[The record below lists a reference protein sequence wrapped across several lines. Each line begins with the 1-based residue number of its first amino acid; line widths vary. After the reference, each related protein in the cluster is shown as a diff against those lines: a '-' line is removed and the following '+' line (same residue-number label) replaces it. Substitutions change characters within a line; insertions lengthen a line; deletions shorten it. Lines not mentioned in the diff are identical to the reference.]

1 MLTLRNAIDAIVLG
15 LTLATVFG
23 MGPAF
28 FTLVQTSINR
38 GFKSALFF
46 ALGVAA
52 NDVVMILL
60 CIMTS
65 VKVVIEGNELYFGIA
80 AGVILILFGLFT
92 YGRKPKQKN
101 ADKNVDKTIQIADK
115 NTSGFTYIMKGFAL
129 NILNPFV
136 WLFWIGTVAL
146 VSVQL
151 GGNRLSVGA
160 FFAITIGVS
169 VMCDALKAYGAS
181 ALKRFFNP
189 RRIVVMNKITGIIL
203 ILFGLFFIGKTL
215 WSVFMP

>member
-38 GFKSALFF
+38 GFKSAWMF

-52 NDVVMILL
+52 NDVIMIML

-65 VKVVIEGNELYFGIA
+65 VQVVIEGNQFYFGLA
-80 AGVILILFGLFT
+80 AGVILILFGVFT
-92 YGRKPKQKN
+92 YRRKAKPN
-101 ADKNVDKTIQIADK
+101 NMDKNIDERMPVVDK
-115 NTSGFTYIMKGFAL
+115 NSSSLTYMMKGFAL

-146 VSVQL
+146 ISGQME
-151 GGNRLSVGA
+151 GNRASVGM
-160 FFAITIGVS
+160 FFAITMGIS
-169 VMCDALKAYGAS
+169 FLCDTLKAYGAA

-189 RRIVVMNKITGIIL
+189 RRIIVMNKITGIIL
-203 ILFGLFFIGKTL
+203 ILFGVFFIIKTI
-215 WSVFMP
+215 WVF

>member
-1 MLTLRNAIDAIVLG
+1 MLTLRDVIDALLLG
-15 LTLATVFG
+15 LSLATIFG

-38 GFKSALFF
+38 GFKSALMF

-52 NDVVMILL
+52 NDIIMILL

-65 VKVVIEGNELYFGIA
+65 VQVVIKGNQFYFGMA
-80 AGVILILFGLFT
+80 AGIILILFGVFT
-92 YGRKPKQKN
+92 YRRKAKPNEMEEKSAEEKLPVV
-101 ADKNVDKTIQIADK
+101 DKN
-115 NTSGFTYIMKGFAL
+115 SSSLTYMMKGFAL

-146 VSVQL
+146 VSGQMD
-151 GGNRLSVGA
+151 GNRASVGL
-160 FFAITIGVS
+160 FFAITLGVS
-169 VMCDALKAYGAS
+169 ILCDTLKAYGAS

-189 RRIVVMNKITGIIL
+189 RRINIMNKVTGIIL
-203 ILFGLFFIGKTL
+203 VLFGLFFIFKSALGY
-215 WSVFMP
+215 

>member
-23 MGPAF
+23 LGPAF

-38 GFKSALFF
+38 GFKSALMF

-52 NDVVMILL
+52 NDIIMIIL

-65 VKVVIEGNELYFGIA
+65 VQVVIEGNQFYFGLA
-80 AGVILILFGLFT
+80 AGVILILFGVFT
-92 YGRKPKQKN
+92 YRRKANPDKMKKDVN
-101 ADKNVDKTIQIADK
+101 ERMPVADKN
-115 NTSGFTYIMKGFAL
+115 SSSLTYMMKGFAL

-136 WLFWIGTVAL
+136 WLFWIGTVAI
-146 VSVQL
+146 VSGQME
-151 GGNRLSVGA
+151 GNRLSVGI
-160 FFAITIGVS
+160 FFAITMGIS
-169 VMCDALKAYGAS
+169 FLCDTLKAYGAA

-189 RRIVVMNKITGIIL
+189 RRITVMNKITGIIL
-203 ILFGLFFIGKTL
+203 ILFGVFFIIKTI
-215 WSVFMP
+215 WVF

>member
-23 MGPAF
+23 LGPAF

-38 GFKSALFF
+38 GFKSALMF

-52 NDVVMILL
+52 NDIIMIIL

-65 VKVVIEGNELYFGIA
+65 VQVVIEGNQFYFGLA
-80 AGVILILFGLFT
+80 AGVVLILYGVFT
-92 YGRKPKQKN
+92 YSNKANSGNMEKN
-101 ADKNVDKTIQIADK
+101 IDERMPVADK
-115 NTSGFTYIMKGFAL
+115 NTSGLTYMMKGFAL

-136 WLFWIGTVAL
+136 WLFWLATVAL
-146 VSVQL
+146 VSGQMN
-151 GGNRLSVGA
+151 GNRVSVGL
-160 FFAITIGVS
+160 FFVITIGIS
-169 VMCDALKAYGAS
+169 FMCDTLKAYGAA

-189 RRIVVMNKITGIIL
+189 RRIIVMNKMTGIIL
-203 ILFGLFFIGKTL
+203 MLFGVFFIVKTIWL
-215 WSVFMP
+215 F